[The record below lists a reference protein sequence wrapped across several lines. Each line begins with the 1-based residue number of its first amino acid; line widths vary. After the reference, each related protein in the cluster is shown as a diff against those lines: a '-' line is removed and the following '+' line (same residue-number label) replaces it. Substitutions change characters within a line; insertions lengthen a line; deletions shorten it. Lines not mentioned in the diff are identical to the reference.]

1 MNTLL
6 WILAATVIDGLIAL
20 VGIFSL
26 FMKKKTFNKLIF
38 DLVAFSAGA
47 LMAGGLFHLLLESL
61 ETLKAVTALSY
72 LMAGFI
78 LFFVL
83 ERVLKWHHCH
93 ERNCK
98 VHPMSSLILIGDGA
112 HNFIDGL
119 VIAASFI
126 VGIPFGILTTAMIYM
141 HEIPQE
147 LGNFGILI
155 YSKMKKRR
163 ALLYN
168 FLAQL
173 TCVAGGILGYFL
185 KGIGGISTL
194 LIPFAAG
201 GFIYISASDL
211 IPELHKE
218 ADMRKSIEA
227 FIFFLVGVGL
237 MLATKFLLNG

>member
-1 MNTLL
+1 MNTLA
-6 WILAATVIDGLIAL
+6 WILIATIIDGLIAL

-26 FMKKKTFNKLIF
+26 FMKKKVFDRLIF
-38 DLVAFSAGA
+38 GLVAFSAGA

-61 ETLKAVTALSY
+61 EKLKAVTALSY

-93 ERNCK
+93 EKNCK
-98 VHPMSSLILIGDGA
+98 VHPMSSLILMGDGI
-112 HNFIDGL
+112 HNFVDGL
-119 VIAASFI
+119 VIAASFLI
-126 VGIPFGILTTAMIYM
+126 GIPFGILTTTMIYM

-147 LGNFGILI
+147 LGNFGILV
-155 YSKMKKRR
+155 YSKMKKGK

-168 FLAQL
+168 FLVQL
-173 TCVAGGILGYFL
+173 TCILGGVLGYFIR
-185 KGIGGISTL
+185 GVGGISTL
-194 LIPFAAG
+194 LLPFAAG

-218 ADMRKSIEA
+218 VNLKKSMEA
-227 FIFFLVGVGL
+227 FLLFLLGIGF
-237 MLATKFLLNG
+237 MLATKFLLHG

>member
-1 MNTLL
+1 
-6 WILAATVIDGLIAL
+6 
-20 VGIFSL
+20 
-26 FMKKKTFNKLIF
+26 
-38 DLVAFSAGA
+38 
-47 LMAGGLFHLLLESL
+47 
-61 ETLKAVTALSY
+61 
-72 LMAGFI
+72 
-78 LFFVL
+78 
-83 ERVLKWHHCH
+83 
-93 ERNCK
+93 
-98 VHPMSSLILIGDGA
+98 
-112 HNFIDGL
+112 
-119 VIAASFI
+119 
-126 VGIPFGILTTAMIYM
+126 MIYM

-147 LGNFGILI
+147 LGNFGVLI
-155 YSKMKKRR
+155 YSKMKKSR

-218 ADMRKSIEA
+218 ADLRKSIEA
-227 FIFFLVGVGL
+227 FIFFLAGVGL